1 MQNVDKDSNKILLA
15 TLAGIGAGVA
25 AALLLA
31 PKNGRDSREELM
43 RQLSNASDD
52 VNSNVKRWT
61 SELKAKYLN
70 KGGQEDDEEFDLV
83 MHGSWPDVKRQM
95 RNNYDEITEEEQ
107 EDSNNGGANK

>member
-43 RQLSNASDD
+43 RQLNRASDE

-61 SELKAKYLN
+61 SNLKSRYSN
-70 KGGQEDDEEFDLV
+70 GGESDDEEFDLV
-83 MHGSWPDVKRQM
+83 MHGSWSDVKRQM
-95 RNNYDEITEEEQ
+95 RNNYDEITEEEEEAQ
-107 EDSNNGGANK
+107 KGSDTNQ